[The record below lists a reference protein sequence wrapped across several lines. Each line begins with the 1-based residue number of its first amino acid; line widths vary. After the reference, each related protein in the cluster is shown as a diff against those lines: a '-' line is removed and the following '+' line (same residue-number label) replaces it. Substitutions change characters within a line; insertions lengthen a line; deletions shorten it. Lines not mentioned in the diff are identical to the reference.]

1 MQPPAHACPISCSC
15 GTIGPPSQEPLLPP
29 TARTLSQALTTDLPT
44 QAFGPCCN
52 SSRLR
57 GSDCR
62 EAVGTANQPMHLH
75 DRPQHRGS
83 DHHPNTTDSL
93 TGVRP
98 LLQQQQAQ
106 GFPLSRGGGNRQP
119 AHASA
124 GLAPAR
130 GNGHHHNT
138 TDSPTGVRPLLQ
150 QQQAQ
155 GFPLSRGGGNR
166 QPAHASAGLAPA
178 RGQRPPP
185 QHRLA
190 HRRSAPAATAA
201 GTRGTAN
208 GTEERK

>member
-62 EAVGTANQPMHLH
+62 EAVGTANQPMHPQ
-75 DRPQHRGS
+75 DWPQH
-83 DHHPNTTDSL
+83 
-93 TGVRP
+93 
-98 LLQQQQAQ
+98 
-106 GFPLSRGGGNRQP
+106 GGND
-119 AHASA
+119 
-124 GLAPAR
+124 
-130 GNGHHHNT
+130 HHHN

-155 GFPLSRGGGNR
+155 EELLMGQKKENERVGRTQKGHKRGSRQTGQGHK
-166 QPAHASAGLAPA
+166 QQA
-178 RGQRPPP
+178 RR
-185 QHRLA
+185 
-190 HRRSAPAATAA
+190 
-201 GTRGTAN
+201 
-208 GTEERK
+208 EKERKQRFVYGTQEIHKTRARV

>member
-83 DHHPNTTDSL
+83 DHHPNTTDS
-93 TGVRP
+93 
-98 LLQQQQAQ
+98 
-106 GFPLSRGGGNRQP
+106 
-119 AHASA
+119 
-124 GLAPAR
+124 
-130 GNGHHHNT
+130 
-138 TDSPTGVRPLLQ
+138 PTGVRPLLQ